1 MENKKWILICI
12 FGGILMIIGSVVGSI
27 TFFETLFS
35 LIEADV
41 GEDVAK
47 IVSLVIQI
55 LGYVAIV
62 GGISVIIGALIVAMD
77 HYRIGKL
84 IIFIG
89 AGMGLISFL
98 IFIIGGIA
106 EGTILDEMAGIV
118 DETLHGGYGF
128 FGVLLTIVARLKMKK
143 D

>member
-1 MENKKWILICI
+1 
-12 FGGILMIIGSVVGSI
+12 MIISSVVGSI

-55 LGYVAIV
+55 LGYIAMA
-62 GGISVIIGALIVAMD
+62 GGISVIIGALIVAID
-77 HYRIGKL
+77 HYRLGKF
-84 IIFIG
+84 IISLG
-89 AGMGLISFL
+89 AGMGLISLIIFL
-98 IFIIGGIA
+98 ISGIF
-106 EGTILDEMAGIV
+106 EGTILDDIEGIV
-118 DETLHGGYGF
+118 LGIVNGSYGF
-128 FGVLLTIVARLKMKK
+128 LGILLTIIARLKLKK

>member
-12 FGGILMIIGSVVGSI
+12 IGGILMIISSVIGSI

-47 IVSLVIQI
+47 IISLVIQI
-55 LGYVAIV
+55 LGYIAMG

-77 HYRIGKL
+77 HYRL
-84 IIFIG
+84 
-89 AGMGLISFL
+89 
-98 IFIIGGIA
+98 
-106 EGTILDEMAGIV
+106 V
-118 DETLHGGYGF
+118 
-128 FGVLLTIVARLKMKK
+128 
-143 D
+143 

>member
-1 MENKKWILICI
+1 MENKKWIILCI
-12 FGGILMIIGSVVGSI
+12 IGGILMIISSVLGSI

-47 IVSLVIQI
+47 IISLVIQI
-55 LGYVAIV
+55 LGYVAMG

-77 HYRIGKL
+77 HYRLGKFL
-84 IIFIG
+84 ISLG
-89 AGMGLISFL
+89 AGMGLISL
-98 IFIIGGIA
+98 IIAFITGIFGGSIV
-106 EGTILDEMAGIV
+106 EDVEGIV
-118 DETLHGGYGF
+118 SEIAHGSYGF
-128 FGVLLTIVARLKMKK
+128 LGILLTIIARIKLKK